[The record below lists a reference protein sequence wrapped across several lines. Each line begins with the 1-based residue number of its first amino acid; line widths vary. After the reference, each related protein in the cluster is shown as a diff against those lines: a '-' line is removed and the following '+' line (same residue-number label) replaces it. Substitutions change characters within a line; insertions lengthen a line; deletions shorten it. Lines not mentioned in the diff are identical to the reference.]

1 MTINL
6 LLVGCVDILAECG
19 FSKLLV
25 PVSFLTKV
33 RVSISVYLRF
43 KLHIK
48 NFLKVFK
55 SDLPAVPTSSPPH
68 SDVPSL
74 LRPPNLPSA
83 GPSGTL
89 MSQFSL
95 FLSFFLSLL
104 SFLSLCVFFYL
115 ANRFSFGFFQRF
127 FLMVA
132 ERSPSVWS
140 GAWCG

>member
-43 KLHIK
+43 K
-48 NFLKVFK
+48 NVLKVFK

-95 FLSFFLSLL
+95 FLSFFLS
-104 SFLSLCVFFYL
+104 FLSQCVFFYL
-115 ANRFSFGFFQRF
+115 TNRFSFVFF
-127 FLMVA
+127 
-132 ERSPSVWS
+132 
-140 GAWCG
+140 